1 MTNETLKKALQAA
14 HYNNAVI
21 EKVLRGDMV
30 YIFGRAD
37 EMDDDLK
44 ALEHDIVAVDGI
56 EYFVGVE
63 H

>member
-1 MTNETLKKALQAA
+1 MTNKTLKKALQEA

-21 EKVLRGDMV
+21 EKVLRGDLV

-37 EMDDDLK
+37 EMDNDLK
-44 ALEHDIVAVDGI
+44 TLEHDLVTVDGV
-56 EYFVGVE
+56 EYFIGVE

>member
-14 HYNNAVI
+14 HYNNAVV
-21 EKVLRGDMV
+21 EKVLRGDLV
-30 YIFGRAD
+30 YIFGRTD

-44 ALEHDIVAVDGI
+44 ALEHDVVTVDGA
-56 EYFVGVE
+56 EYFIGVE

>member
-21 EKVLRGDMV
+21 EKVLRGDLI

-37 EMDDDLK
+37 EMDEELK
-44 ALEHDIVAVDGI
+44 DMEHDIVTVDGV